1 MRHTWPSRTEFLE
14 SSLDD
19 GIGAADRVGNRVIFP
34 QVFFFPP
41 STCCAIVI
49 YRQGLLLYFISNSY
63 FPREKTVKVAFF
75 ATRVSI
81 TFPFE

>member
-34 QVFFFPP
+34 QVFFFPRP
-41 STCCAIVI
+41 LVV
-49 YRQGLLLYFISNSY
+49 QL
-63 FPREKTVKVAFF
+63 
-75 ATRVSI
+75 
-81 TFPFE
+81 